1 MKIHPNKLRLLI
13 NPVTLFFS
21 LILVPLQSQA
31 IVNMDA
37 LHFNKVEDKFSIELE
52 LTISGSNGNSQS
64 SDAALNGQFSRVGNN
79 SINLIILGY
88 QYGESN
94 DVRSENKSFIDYR
107 YIHCDLLSTSN
118 RGFFRLQGLFGTN
131 LDFKINEKLS

>member
-37 LHFNKVEDKFSIELE
+37 LHFNKLEDKFPIELE
-52 LTISGSNGNSQS
+52 LTIRGSNGIVSHQT
-64 SDAALNGQFSRVGNN
+64 Q
-79 SINLIILGY
+79 
-88 QYGESN
+88 
-94 DVRSENKSFIDYR
+94 
-107 YIHCDLLSTSN
+107 H
-118 RGFFRLQGLFGTN
+118 
-131 LDFKINEKLS
+131 